1 MHYGKL
7 QYLVKWV
14 EYSMSNNK
22 WILARNLRAADE
34 YVTEFHQKYPLKP
47 SPEICIEKS
56 NAVVKKAKTSL
67 IKGADARYQLRPG
80 CALRCAYF
88 GDYFQNFLFL
98 LCF

>member
-1 MHYGKL
+1 
-7 QYLVKWV
+7 
-14 EYSMSNNK
+14 MSNNK

-34 YVTEFHQKYPLKP
+34 YVTEFHQKNSLKP
-47 SPEICIEKS
+47 SRENLHREKQRRREKT
-56 NAVVKKAKTSL
+56 KKISL
-67 IKGADARYQLRPG
+67 IKGAGARYQLRPG